1 MFRMLNPV
9 LSGRPLAVLGAAPAG
24 SWIAVTSR
32 SVAPQPHV
40 VESTASVEAVAEALF
55 EVVPVSD
62 RSTVPLV
69 GWLADASDDE
79 SLDAFF
85 AFQGSARD
93 AERRALEMGRLVELP
108 EDPWSGVAAVLTV
121 ESEADFAFF
130 VCIGEG
136 EHIPAPLFRRAHE
149 LAA

>member
-9 LSGRPLAVLGAAPAG
+9 LSGRPLTVLDAAPAG

-32 SVAPQPHV
+32 SLAPQPNV
-40 VESTASVEAVAEALF
+40 VESTDSLDAVAEALF

-69 GWLADASDDE
+69 GWLADASDND

-93 AERRALEMGRLVELP
+93 AERRVLEMGRLVELP
-108 EDPWSGVAAVLTV
+108 ENPWSGVSAVITV
-121 ESEADFAFF
+121 PSEADFVFF

-136 EHIPAPLFRRAHE
+136 EHIPAPLFRETRE

>member
-9 LSGRPLAVLGAAPAG
+9 LSGRLLSLLDSAPAG

-32 SVAPQPHV
+32 SLAPQPHIL
-40 VESTASVEAVAEALF
+40 ESSASLEAMAEALF
-55 EVVPVSD
+55 GAVPVSD
-62 RSTVPLV
+62 RSVSPLV
-69 GWLADASDDE
+69 GWLADASDDD

-93 AERRALEMGRLVELP
+93 AERRALEMGRIVDLP
-108 EDPWSGVAAVLTV
+108 ADPWSGVAAVV
-121 ESEADFAFF
+121 SVPSDVDFAFF
-130 VCIGEG
+130 VCIGAG
-136 EHIPAPLFRRAHE
+136 EHIPAPLFGTARD